1 MKCAAKQGGQ
11 GKTTEGLAWGVS
23 KRAMTSRDG
32 GILLT
37 WGYLSFFLLAE
48 NLV

>member
-23 KRAMTSRDG
+23 KRAMVAGTVEFCLRGD
-32 GILLT
+32 IFLF
-37 WGYLSFFLLAE
+37 SFS
-48 NLV
+48 